1 MELLLQNMGEYQDA
15 FKLTFSEKF
24 ILRNYDKYH
33 LTGNLRL

>member
-33 LTGNLRL
+33 LTGNFRL